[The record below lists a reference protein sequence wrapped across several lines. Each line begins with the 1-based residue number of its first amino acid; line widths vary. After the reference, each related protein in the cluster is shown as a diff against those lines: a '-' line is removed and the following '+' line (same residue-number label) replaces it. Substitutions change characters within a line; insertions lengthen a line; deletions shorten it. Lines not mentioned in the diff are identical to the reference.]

1 MNDLQK
7 FLNDFLDFS
16 NRTVL
21 FTTMIILIVILI
33 ALVSFIRKKKKK
45 KKLSTESSDGTEFN
59 EDFNKENHDDSAAEG
74 ITEEDFSK
82 DFSKDDSAVEGI
94 TENDTDSSKNFS
106 KGNMD
111 FSDST
116 IAEENQDDSAAEG
129 ITELNEDFSKD
140 DSAAEGL
147 TELNE
152 DFSKDDSAAEDF
164 TDLSKDSTAES
175 LNKESSDDKDF
186 NKESSDDK
194 DFSKDESSED
204 EMEALLSEEDNDD
217 LYSAEMIENF
227 FGNLG
232 KQEIGNAKGVV
243 EEIKKKAELQEKV
256 EVELQEKKEAPVELI
271 LHDQISVDEK
281 EPEEVNKEEEEEEKH
296 TAITLIDGSDRVMV
310 SIGEKFEAK
319 HTKDFTIEVKDEPEI
334 TIAMQD
340 GFVFDGR
347 IHFFVSLS
355 EALAKHIT
363 LKDVTEITGPK
374 GSYSGYEIKLEVTDK
389 GDLESI
395 DCTRSF
401 NYKKVKD
408 AVLIIQLSLE

>member
-59 EDFNKENHDDSAAEG
+59 EDFNKENQDDSAAEG
-74 ITEEDFSK
+74 LTED
-82 DFSKDDSAVEGI
+82 
-94 TENDTDSSKNFS
+94 DTDSSKNFS

-129 ITELNEDFSKD
+129 LTELNEDFNKDDSVVEDLTEEDFSKEDFSKD
-140 DSAAEGL
+140 DSA
-147 TELNE
+147 
-152 DFSKDDSAAEDF
+152 
-164 TDLSKDSTAES
+164 ES
-175 LNKESSDDKDF
+175 FNKKSSDDKDF
-186 NKESSDDK
+186 N
-194 DFSKDESSED
+194 KDESSED

-243 EEIKKKAELQEKV
+243 EEIKKKAELQEKE

>member
-21 FTTMIILIVILI
+21 FTTMIVLIVILI

-59 EDFNKENHDDSAAEG
+59 EDFNKD
-74 ITEEDFSK
+74 
-82 DFSKDDSAVEGI
+82 
-94 TENDTDSSKNFS
+94 
-106 KGNMD
+106 
-111 FSDST
+111 
-116 IAEENQDDSAAEG
+116 NQ
-129 ITELNEDFSKD
+129 D

-152 DFSKDDSAAEDF
+152 DFSKEDFSKEDSAAEGITEDDSVAEDN
-164 TDLSKDSTAES
+164 TDIRE
-175 LNKESSDDKDF
+175 
-186 NKESSDDK
+186 ESSDDK

-243 EEIKKKAELQEKV
+243 EEIKKKAELQEKE

-281 EPEEVNKEEEEEEKH
+281 KPEEVNKEEEEEEEKH

>member
-33 ALVSFIRKKKKK
+33 ALVSFIHKKKKK

-59 EDFNKENHDDSAAEG
+59 EDFNKENQDDSAAEG
-74 ITEEDFSK
+74 LTEDDTDFSK
-82 DFSKDDSAVEGI
+82 DFSKDDSAVEGN
-94 TENDTDSSKNFS
+94 T
-106 KGNMD
+106 D

-129 ITELNEDFSKD
+129 LTELNEDFNKDDSVVEDLTEEDFSKEDFSKEDFSKD
-140 DSAAEGL
+140 DSV
-147 TELNE
+147 
-152 DFSKDDSAAEDF
+152 
-164 TDLSKDSTAES
+164 ES
-175 LNKESSDDKDF
+175 F
-186 NKESSDDK
+186 NKKSSDDK

-204 EMEALLSEEDNDD
+204 EMEALLCEEDNDD

-243 EEIKKKAELQEKV
+243 EEIKKKAELQEKE

-347 IHFFVSLS
+347 IYFFVSLS

>member
-59 EDFNKENHDDSAAEG
+59 EDFNKENQDDSAAEG
-74 ITEEDFSK
+74 LTEDDTDFSK
-82 DFSKDDSAVEGI
+82 DFSKDDSAVEGN
-94 TENDTDSSKNFS
+94 T
-106 KGNMD
+106 D

-129 ITELNEDFSKD
+129 
-140 DSAAEGL
+140 L

-152 DFSKDDSAAEDF
+152 DFNKDDSVVEDLTEDDFSKDD
-164 TDLSKDSTAES
+164 
-175 LNKESSDDKDF
+175 F
-186 NKESSDDK
+186 NKDDSVESFNKKSSDDK

-243 EEIKKKAELQEKV
+243 EEIKKKAELQEKE

-347 IHFFVSLS
+347 IYFFVSLS

>member
-59 EDFNKENHDDSAAEG
+59 EDFNKENQ
-74 ITEEDFSK
+74 
-82 DFSKDDSAVEGI
+82 DDSAVEGI

-106 KGNMD
+106 KDDSAVEGNMD

-140 DSAAEGL
+140 DSVVEDL
-147 TELNE
+147 TEEDFSKE
-152 DFSKDDSAAEDF
+152 DFSKDDSA
-164 TDLSKDSTAES
+164 ES
-175 LNKESSDDKDF
+175 F
-186 NKESSDDK
+186 NKKSSDDK

-243 EEIKKKAELQEKV
+243 EEIKKKAELQEKE
-256 EVELQEKKEAPVELI
+256 EVKLQEKKETPVELI

>member
-33 ALVSFIRKKKKK
+33 ALVSFIHKKKKK

-140 DSAAEGL
+140 DSAESF
-147 TELNE
+147 NKKSS
-152 DFSKDDSAAEDF
+152 DDDSA
-164 TDLSKDSTAES
+164 ES
-175 LNKESSDDKDF
+175 F

-243 EEIKKKAELQEKV
+243 EEIKKKAELQERE

-281 EPEEVNKEEEEEEKH
+281 EPEEVNKEEEEEKH

-363 LKDVTEITGPK
+363 LKDVTEITSPK

>member
-74 ITEEDFSK
+74 LTEDDTDFSK
-82 DFSKDDSAVEGI
+82 DFSKDDSAVEGN
-94 TENDTDSSKNFS
+94 T
-106 KGNMD
+106 D

-129 ITELNEDFSKD
+129 LTELNEDFNKDDSVVEDLTEEDFSKEDFSKD
-140 DSAAEGL
+140 DSA
-147 TELNE
+147 
-152 DFSKDDSAAEDF
+152 
-164 TDLSKDSTAES
+164 ES
-175 LNKESSDDKDF
+175 F
-186 NKESSDDK
+186 NKKSSDDK

-243 EEIKKKAELQEKV
+243 EEIKKKAELQEKE

>member
-1 MNDLQK
+1 MNDLRK

-59 EDFNKENHDDSAAEG
+59 EDFNKENQDDSAAEG
-74 ITEEDFSK
+74 LTEDDTDFSK

-111 FSDST
+111 FSDYT

-140 DSAAEGL
+140 DSAESF
-147 TELNE
+147 NKKSS
-152 DFSKDDSAAEDF
+152 DDDSA
-164 TDLSKDSTAES
+164 ES
-175 LNKESSDDKDF
+175 FNKKSSDDDSADSF

-243 EEIKKKAELQEKV
+243 EEIKKKAELQERE

-281 EPEEVNKEEEEEEKH
+281 EPEEVNKEEEEEKH

>member
-33 ALVSFIRKKKKK
+33 TLVSFIRKK

-59 EDFNKENHDDSAAEG
+59 EDFSKENQDDSAAED
-74 ITEEDFSK
+74 ITEGNTDISK
-82 DFSKDDSAVEGI
+82 DFNKDDSVVEDN
-94 TENDTDSSKNFS
+94 T
-106 KGNMD
+106 D

-116 IAEENQDDSAAEG
+116 IAEENQNASADSAV
-129 ITELNEDFSKD
+129 ED
-140 DSAAEGL
+140 L

-152 DFSKDDSAAEDF
+152 DFSKDDSVVEDLTEENF
-164 TDLSKDSTAES
+164 SKNDSAVEDNTDIREE
-175 LNKESSDDKDF
+175 NSDDKDL
-186 NKESSDDK
+186 
-194 DFSKDESSED
+194 SKDESSED

-243 EEIKKKAELQEKV
+243 EEIKKKAELQEKE

-281 EPEEVNKEEEEEEKH
+281 EPEEVNKEEEEKH

-389 GDLESI
+389 EDLESI

>member
-82 DFSKDDSAVEGI
+82 DDSAVEGI

-116 IAEENQDDSAAEG
+116 IAEENHDDSAAEG

-140 DSAAEGL
+140 DSVVEDL
-147 TELNE
+147 TEEDFSKE
-152 DFSKDDSAAEDF
+152 DFSKDDSA
-164 TDLSKDSTAES
+164 ES
-175 LNKESSDDKDF
+175 FNKKSSDDDSAESF

-243 EEIKKKAELQEKV
+243 EEIKKKVELQEKE

-281 EPEEVNKEEEEEEKH
+281 EPEEVNKKEEEKH

>member
-140 DSAAEGL
+140 DSVVEDL
-147 TELNE
+147 TEEDFSKE
-152 DFSKDDSAAEDF
+152 DFSKDDSA
-164 TDLSKDSTAES
+164 ES
-175 LNKESSDDKDF
+175 F
-186 NKESSDDK
+186 N
-194 DFSKDESSED
+194 KDESSED

-243 EEIKKKAELQEKV
+243 EEIKKKAELQEKE

>member
-21 FTTMIILIVILI
+21 FTTMILLIVILI
-33 ALVSFIRKKKKK
+33 ALVSFIRKK

-59 EDFNKENHDDSAAEG
+59 EDFSKENQDDSAAED
-74 ITEEDFSK
+74 ITEGNTDISK
-82 DFSKDDSAVEGI
+82 DLNKDDSAVEDN
-94 TENDTDSSKNFS
+94 T
-106 KGNMD
+106 D

-116 IAEENQDDSAAEG
+116 IAEENQNASADSAV
-129 ITELNEDFSKD
+129 ED
-140 DSAAEGL
+140 L

-152 DFSKDDSAAEDF
+152 DFSKDDSVVEDLTEENF
-164 TDLSKDSTAES
+164 SKNDSAVEDNTDIREE
-175 LNKESSDDKDF
+175 NSDDKDL
-186 NKESSDDK
+186 
-194 DFSKDESSED
+194 SKDESSED

-243 EEIKKKAELQEKV
+243 EEIKKKAELQEKE

-281 EPEEVNKEEEEEEKH
+281 EPEEVNKEEEEKH

-389 GDLESI
+389 EDLESI

>member
-59 EDFNKENHDDSAAEG
+59 EDFNKENQDDSAAEG
-74 ITEEDFSK
+74 LTEDDTDFSK
-82 DFSKDDSAVEGI
+82 DFSKDDSAVEGN
-94 TENDTDSSKNFS
+94 T
-106 KGNMD
+106 D

-129 ITELNEDFSKD
+129 LTELNEDFNKDDSVVEDLTEEDFSKEDFSKD
-140 DSAAEGL
+140 DSA
-147 TELNE
+147 
-152 DFSKDDSAAEDF
+152 
-164 TDLSKDSTAES
+164 ES
-175 LNKESSDDKDF
+175 F
-186 NKESSDDK
+186 NKKSSDDK

-243 EEIKKKAELQEKV
+243 EEIKKKAELQEKE
-256 EVELQEKKEAPVELI
+256 EVELQEKKEAHVELI

>member
-59 EDFNKENHDDSAAEG
+59 EDFNKENQDDSAAEG
-74 ITEEDFSK
+74 LTEDDTDFSK
-82 DFSKDDSAVEGI
+82 DFSKDDSAVEGN
-94 TENDTDSSKNFS
+94 T
-106 KGNMD
+106 D

-129 ITELNEDFSKD
+129 LTELNEDFNKDDSVVEDLTEEDFSKEDFSKD
-140 DSAAEGL
+140 DSA
-147 TELNE
+147 
-152 DFSKDDSAAEDF
+152 
-164 TDLSKDSTAES
+164 ES
-175 LNKESSDDKDF
+175 F
-186 NKESSDDK
+186 NKKSSDDK

-243 EEIKKKAELQEKV
+243 EEIKKKAELQEKE

-363 LKDVTEITGPK
+363 LKDVTKITGPK

>member
-1 MNDLQK
+1 MNDVQK

-59 EDFNKENHDDSAAEG
+59 EENQDDSAAEG
-74 ITEEDFSK
+74 LTEDDTDFSK
-82 DFSKDDSAVEGI
+82 DFSKDDSAVEGN
-94 TENDTDSSKNFS
+94 T
-106 KGNMD
+106 D

-129 ITELNEDFSKD
+129 LTELNEDFNKDDSVVEDLTEEDFSKEDFSKDDFSKD
-140 DSAAEGL
+140 DSA
-147 TELNE
+147 
-152 DFSKDDSAAEDF
+152 
-164 TDLSKDSTAES
+164 ES
-175 LNKESSDDKDF
+175 F
-186 NKESSDDK
+186 NKKSSDDK

-243 EEIKKKAELQEKV
+243 EEIKKKAELQEKE
-256 EVELQEKKEAPVELI
+256 EVKLQEKKETPVELI

>member
-21 FTTMIILIVILI
+21 FTTMIILLVVLI

-59 EDFNKENHDDSAAEG
+59 EDFSKEETQKEIQDDSNAAESFSEDNQKSFSENPA
-74 ITEEDFSK
+74 TEELSEDFSE
-82 DFSKDDSAVEGI
+82 DPT
-94 TENDTDSSKNFS
+94 TE
-106 KGNMD
+106 
-111 FSDST
+111 
-116 IAEENQDDSAAEG
+116 
-129 ITELNEDFSKD
+129 ELSEDFSKD
-140 DSAAEGL
+140 D
-147 TELNE
+147 NN
-152 DFSKDDSAAEDF
+152 DSATTE
-164 TDLSKDSTAES
+164 
-175 LNKESSDDKDF
+175 
-186 NKESSDDK
+186 
-194 DFSKDESSED
+194 ESSED
-204 EMEALLSEEDNDD
+204 EMEALLSEDSDD

-232 KQEIGNAKGVV
+232 KQEIGNAKEVV
-243 EEIKKKAELQEKV
+243 EEVKNEAELQQKKEK
-256 EVELQEKKEAPVELI
+256 EAELQEKKEAPVELI
-271 LHDQISVDEK
+271 LHDQISIDEK
-281 EPEEVNKEEEEEEKH
+281 EPEEVNKEEEEEKH

-319 HTKDFTIEVKDEPEI
+319 YTKNFTIEVKDEPEI
-334 TIAMQD
+334 VIAMQD

-363 LKDVTEITGPK
+363 LKDVTEITGSK

-401 NYKKVKD
+401 NYKRVKD
-408 AVLIIQLSLE
+408 AVLIVQLSLE

>member
-45 KKLSTESSDGTEFN
+45 KKLSTESSDDT
-59 EDFNKENHDDSAAEG
+59 
-74 ITEEDFSK
+74 DFSK
-82 DFSKDDSAVEGI
+82 DFSKDDSAVEGN
-94 TENDTDSSKNFS
+94 T
-106 KGNMD
+106 D

-129 ITELNEDFSKD
+129 LTELNEDFNKDDSVVEDLTEEDFSKEDFSKD
-140 DSAAEGL
+140 DSA
-147 TELNE
+147 
-152 DFSKDDSAAEDF
+152 
-164 TDLSKDSTAES
+164 ES
-175 LNKESSDDKDF
+175 F
-186 NKESSDDK
+186 NKKSSDDK

-243 EEIKKKAELQEKV
+243 EEIKKKAELQEKE
-256 EVELQEKKEAPVELI
+256 EVELQEKKETPVELI

>member
-33 ALVSFIRKKKKK
+33 ALVSFIHKKKKK

-59 EDFNKENHDDSAAEG
+59 EDFNKENQDDSAAEG
-74 ITEEDFSK
+74 LTEDDTDFNK
-82 DFSKDDSAVEGI
+82 DFSKDDSAVEGN
-94 TENDTDSSKNFS
+94 T
-106 KGNMD
+106 D

-116 IAEENQDDSAAEG
+116 IAEEDQDDSIDASAESL
-129 ITELNEDFSKD
+129 TELNEDFNKD

-147 TELNE
+147 TEEDFSKE
-152 DFSKDDSAAEDF
+152 DFSKDDSA
-164 TDLSKDSTAES
+164 ES
-175 LNKESSDDKDF
+175 F
-186 NKESSDDK
+186 NKKSSDDK

-243 EEIKKKAELQEKV
+243 EEIKKKAELQEKE

-363 LKDVTEITGPK
+363 LKDVTEITGQK

>member
-33 ALVSFIRKKKKK
+33 ALVSFIRKKKK
-45 KKLSTESSDGTEFN
+45 LSTESSDGTEFN
-59 EDFNKENHDDSAAEG
+59 EDFSKENQDDSAAED
-74 ITEEDFSK
+74 ITEGNTDISK
-82 DFSKDDSAVEGI
+82 DFNKDDSVVEDN
-94 TENDTDSSKNFS
+94 T
-106 KGNMD
+106 D

-116 IAEENQDDSAAEG
+116 IAEENQNASANSAV
-129 ITELNEDFSKD
+129 ED
-140 DSAAEGL
+140 L

-152 DFSKDDSAAEDF
+152 DFSKDDSVVEDLTEENF
-164 TDLSKDSTAES
+164 SKNDSAVEDNTDIREE
-175 LNKESSDDKDF
+175 NSDDKDL
-186 NKESSDDK
+186 
-194 DFSKDESSED
+194 SKDESSED

-243 EEIKKKAELQEKV
+243 EEIKKKAELQEKE

-281 EPEEVNKEEEEEEKH
+281 EPEEVNKEEEEKH

-389 GDLESI
+389 EDLESI

>member
-59 EDFNKENHDDSAAEG
+59 EDFNKENQDDSAAEG
-74 ITEEDFSK
+74 LTEDDTDFSK
-82 DFSKDDSAVEGI
+82 DFSKDDSAVEGN
-94 TENDTDSSKNFS
+94 T
-106 KGNMD
+106 D

-129 ITELNEDFSKD
+129 
-140 DSAAEGL
+140 L

-152 DFSKDDSAAEDF
+152 DFNKDDSVVEDLTEDDF
-164 TDLSKDSTAES
+164 SKE
-175 LNKESSDDKDF
+175 DF
-186 NKESSDDK
+186 NKDDSVESFNKKSSDDK

-243 EEIKKKAELQEKV
+243 EEIKKKAELQEKE

-347 IHFFVSLS
+347 IYFFVSLS

>member
-59 EDFNKENHDDSAAEG
+59 EENQDDSAAEG
-74 ITEEDFSK
+74 LTEDDTDFSK
-82 DFSKDDSAVEGI
+82 DFSKDDSAVEGN
-94 TENDTDSSKNFS
+94 T
-106 KGNMD
+106 D

-129 ITELNEDFSKD
+129 LTELNEDFNKDDSVVEDLTEEDFSKEDFSKD
-140 DSAAEGL
+140 DSA
-147 TELNE
+147 
-152 DFSKDDSAAEDF
+152 
-164 TDLSKDSTAES
+164 ES
-175 LNKESSDDKDF
+175 F
-186 NKESSDDK
+186 NKKSSDDK

-243 EEIKKKAELQEKV
+243 EEIKKKAELQEKE

-271 LHDQISVDEK
+271 LHDQISVDER

>member
-59 EDFNKENHDDSAAEG
+59 EDFNKENQDDSAAEG
-74 ITEEDFSK
+74 LTEDDTDFSK
-82 DFSKDDSAVEGI
+82 DFSKDDSAVEGN
-94 TENDTDSSKNFS
+94 T
-106 KGNMD
+106 D

-129 ITELNEDFSKD
+129 LTELNEDFNKDDSVVEDLTEEDFSKEDFSKD
-140 DSAAEGL
+140 DSA
-147 TELNE
+147 
-152 DFSKDDSAAEDF
+152 
-164 TDLSKDSTAES
+164 ES
-175 LNKESSDDKDF
+175 F
-186 NKESSDDK
+186 NKKSSDDK

-243 EEIKKKAELQEKV
+243 EEIKKKAELQEKE

-281 EPEEVNKEEEEEEKH
+281 EPEEEEKH

>member
-59 EDFNKENHDDSAAEG
+59 EDFNKENQDDSAAEG
-74 ITEEDFSK
+74 LTEDDTDFSK
-82 DFSKDDSAVEGI
+82 DFSKDDSAVEGN
-94 TENDTDSSKNFS
+94 T
-106 KGNMD
+106 D

-116 IAEENQDDSAAEG
+116 IAEENQ
-129 ITELNEDFSKD
+129 N

-152 DFSKDDSAAEDF
+152 DFNKDDSVVEDLTEEDFSKEDFSKDDSA
-164 TDLSKDSTAES
+164 ES
-175 LNKESSDDKDF
+175 F
-186 NKESSDDK
+186 NKKSSDDK

-243 EEIKKKAELQEKV
+243 EEIKKKAELQEKE
-256 EVELQEKKEAPVELI
+256 EVELQEKKETPVELI

>member
-82 DFSKDDSAVEGI
+82 DFSKDDSAVEGN
-94 TENDTDSSKNFS
+94 T
-106 KGNMD
+106 D

-129 ITELNEDFSKD
+129 LTELNEDFNKDDSVVEDLTEEDFSKEDFSKD
-140 DSAAEGL
+140 DSA
-147 TELNE
+147 
-152 DFSKDDSAAEDF
+152 
-164 TDLSKDSTAES
+164 ES
-175 LNKESSDDKDF
+175 F
-186 NKESSDDK
+186 NKKSSDDK

-243 EEIKKKAELQEKV
+243 EEIKKKAELQEKE

-296 TAITLIDGSDRVMV
+296 TTITLIDGSDRVMV

>member
-59 EDFNKENHDDSAAEG
+59 EENQDDSAAEG
-74 ITEEDFSK
+74 LTEDDTDFSK
-82 DFSKDDSAVEGI
+82 DFSKDDSAVEGN
-94 TENDTDSSKNFS
+94 T
-106 KGNMD
+106 D

-129 ITELNEDFSKD
+129 
-140 DSAAEGL
+140 L

-152 DFSKDDSAAEDF
+152 DFNKDDSVVEDLTEEDF
-164 TDLSKDSTAES
+164 SKEDFSKEDSAES
-175 LNKESSDDKDF
+175 F
-186 NKESSDDK
+186 NKKSSDDK

-243 EEIKKKAELQEKV
+243 EEIKKKAELQEKEEV
-256 EVELQEKKEAPVELI
+256 ELQEKEEVELQEKKETPVELI

>member
-21 FTTMIILIVILI
+21 FTTMIILLVVLI
-33 ALVSFIRKKKKK
+33 ALVSFIRKKKK

-59 EDFNKENHDDSAAEG
+59 EDFSKDEIQEEIQGDSNAAEDSANSSEDPATEEVSEDFNEDSA
-74 ITEEDFSK
+74 ITENSSEEN
-82 DFSKDDSAVEGI
+82 FSKDDSNA
-94 TENDTDSSKNFS
+94 
-106 KGNMD
+106 
-111 FSDST
+111 
-116 IAEENQDDSAAEG
+116 ADDSA
-129 ITELNEDFSKD
+129 ITESN
-140 DSAAEGL
+140 
-147 TELNE
+147 T
-152 DFSKDDSAAEDF
+152 
-164 TDLSKDSTAES
+164 
-175 LNKESSDDKDF
+175 
-186 NKESSDDK
+186 

-204 EMEALLSEEDNDD
+204 EMEALLSEDSDD

-232 KQEIGNAKGVV
+232 KQEIGNAKEVV
-243 EEIKKKAELQEKV
+243 EEIKNEAELQQKKEK
-256 EVELQEKKEAPVELI
+256 EAELQEKKEKETPVELI
-271 LHDQISVDEK
+271 LHDQISIDEK
-281 EPEEVNKEEEEEEKH
+281 EPEEVNKEEKEEKH

-310 SIGEKFEAK
+310 SVGEKFEAK

-374 GSYSGYEIKLEVTDK
+374 GSYSGYEIKLEIADK

-408 AVLIIQLSLE
+408 AVLIIQLSLK

>member
-7 FLNDFLDFS
+7 FLNDFLDFC

-45 KKLSTESSDGTEFN
+45 KKLNTESSDGTEFN
-59 EDFNKENHDDSAAEG
+59 EDFNKENQDDSAAEG
-74 ITEEDFSK
+74 LTEDDTDFSK
-82 DFSKDDSAVEGI
+82 DFSKDDSAVEGN
-94 TENDTDSSKNFS
+94 T
-106 KGNMD
+106 D

-129 ITELNEDFSKD
+129 
-140 DSAAEGL
+140 L

-152 DFSKDDSAAEDF
+152 DFNKDDSVVEDLTEEDF
-164 TDLSKDSTAES
+164 SKEDFSKEDSAES
-175 LNKESSDDKDF
+175 F
-186 NKESSDDK
+186 NKKSSDDK

-243 EEIKKKAELQEKV
+243 EEIKKKAELQEKE

>member
-140 DSAAEGL
+140 DSVVEDL
-147 TELNE
+147 TEE
-152 DFSKDDSAAEDF
+152 DFSKDD
-164 TDLSKDSTAES
+164 
-175 LNKESSDDKDF
+175 F
-186 NKESSDDK
+186 NKDDSVESFNKKSSDDK

-243 EEIKKKAELQEKV
+243 EEIKKKAELQEKE

>member
-16 NRTVL
+16 NCTVL

-33 ALVSFIRKKKKK
+33 ALVSFIRKKKKN

-59 EDFNKENHDDSAAEG
+59 EDFNKENQDDSAAEG
-74 ITEEDFSK
+74 LTEDDTDFSK
-82 DFSKDDSAVEGI
+82 DFSKDDSAVEGN
-94 TENDTDSSKNFS
+94 T
-106 KGNMD
+106 D

-129 ITELNEDFSKD
+129 LTELNEDFNKDDSVVEDFSKEDFSKEDFSKD
-140 DSAAEGL
+140 DSA
-147 TELNE
+147 
-152 DFSKDDSAAEDF
+152 
-164 TDLSKDSTAES
+164 ES
-175 LNKESSDDKDF
+175 F
-186 NKESSDDK
+186 NKKSSDDK

-243 EEIKKKAELQEKV
+243 EEIKKKAELQEKE

>member
-59 EDFNKENHDDSAAEG
+59 EENQDDSAAEG
-74 ITEEDFSK
+74 LTEDDTDFSK
-82 DFSKDDSAVEGI
+82 DFSKDDSAVEGN
-94 TENDTDSSKNFS
+94 T
-106 KGNMD
+106 D

-129 ITELNEDFSKD
+129 
-140 DSAAEGL
+140 L

-152 DFSKDDSAAEDF
+152 DFNKDDSVVEDF
-164 TDLSKDSTAES
+164 SKEDFSKEDFSKEDSAES
-175 LNKESSDDKDF
+175 F
-186 NKESSDDK
+186 NKKSSDDK

-243 EEIKKKAELQEKV
+243 EEIKKKAELQEKE
-256 EVELQEKKEAPVELI
+256 EVELQEKKETPVELI

>member
-59 EDFNKENHDDSAAEG
+59 EDFNKENQDDSAAEG
-74 ITEEDFSK
+74 LTEDDTDFSK
-82 DFSKDDSAVEGI
+82 DFSKDDSAVEGN
-94 TENDTDSSKNFS
+94 T
-106 KGNMD
+106 D

-129 ITELNEDFSKD
+129 LTELNEDFNKDDSVVEDLTEEDFSKEDFSKD
-140 DSAAEGL
+140 DS
-147 TELNE
+147 
-152 DFSKDDSAAEDF
+152 D
-164 TDLSKDSTAES
+164 ES
-175 LNKESSDDKDF
+175 F
-186 NKESSDDK
+186 NKKSSDDK

-243 EEIKKKAELQEKV
+243 EEIKKKAELQEKE

>member
-140 DSAAEGL
+140 DSVVEDL
-147 TELNE
+147 TEEDFSKE
-152 DFSKDDSAAEDF
+152 DFSKDDSA
-164 TDLSKDSTAES
+164 ES
-175 LNKESSDDKDF
+175 F
-186 NKESSDDK
+186 NKKSSDDK

-243 EEIKKKAELQEKV
+243 EEIKKK
-256 EVELQEKKEAPVELI
+256 VELQEKKEAPVELI

-281 EPEEVNKEEEEEEKH
+281 EPEEVNKKEEEKH

>member
-74 ITEEDFSK
+74 LTEDDTDFSK
-82 DFSKDDSAVEGI
+82 DFSKDDSAVEGN
-94 TENDTDSSKNFS
+94 T
-106 KGNMD
+106 D

-129 ITELNEDFSKD
+129 LTELNEDFNEDDSVVEDLTEEDFSKEDFSKD
-140 DSAAEGL
+140 DSA
-147 TELNE
+147 
-152 DFSKDDSAAEDF
+152 
-164 TDLSKDSTAES
+164 ES
-175 LNKESSDDKDF
+175 F
-186 NKESSDDK
+186 NKKSSDDK

-204 EMEALLSEEDNDD
+204 EMEVLLSEEDNDD

-243 EEIKKKAELQEKV
+243 EEIKKKAELQEKE

-355 EALAKHIT
+355 EALAKHLT

>member
-59 EDFNKENHDDSAAEG
+59 EENQDDSAAEG
-74 ITEEDFSK
+74 LTEDDTDFSK
-82 DFSKDDSAVEGI
+82 DFSKDDSAVEGN
-94 TENDTDSSKNFS
+94 T
-106 KGNMD
+106 D

-129 ITELNEDFSKD
+129 
-140 DSAAEGL
+140 L

-152 DFSKDDSAAEDF
+152 DFNKDDSVVEDLTEEDF
-164 TDLSKDSTAES
+164 SKEDFSKEDSAES
-175 LNKESSDDKDF
+175 F
-186 NKESSDDK
+186 NKKSSDDK

-243 EEIKKKAELQEKV
+243 EEIKKKAELQEKE
-256 EVELQEKKEAPVELI
+256 EVELQEKKEASVELI

-296 TAITLIDGSDRVMV
+296 TAIILIDGSDRVMV

>member
-33 ALVSFIRKKKKK
+33 ALVSFIRKKKK
-45 KKLSTESSDGTEFN
+45 LSTESSDGTEFN
-59 EDFNKENHDDSAAEG
+59 EDFSKENQDDSAAED
-74 ITEEDFSK
+74 ITEGNTDISK
-82 DFSKDDSAVEGI
+82 DFNKDDSVVEDN
-94 TENDTDSSKNFS
+94 T
-106 KGNMD
+106 D

-116 IAEENQDDSAAEG
+116 IAEENQNASADSAV
-129 ITELNEDFSKD
+129 ED
-140 DSAAEGL
+140 L

-152 DFSKDDSAAEDF
+152 DFSKNDSAVEDN
-164 TDLSKDSTAES
+164 TDIREE
-175 LNKESSDDKDF
+175 NSDDKDL
-186 NKESSDDK
+186 
-194 DFSKDESSED
+194 SKDESSED

-243 EEIKKKAELQEKV
+243 EEIKKKAELQEKE

-281 EPEEVNKEEEEEEKH
+281 EPEEVNKEEEEKH

-389 GDLESI
+389 EDLESI

>member
-59 EDFNKENHDDSAAEG
+59 EDFNKENQ
-74 ITEEDFSK
+74 
-82 DFSKDDSAVEGI
+82 DDSAVEGI

-140 DSAAEGL
+140 DSVVEDL
-147 TELNE
+147 TEEDFSKE
-152 DFSKDDSAAEDF
+152 DFSKDDSA
-164 TDLSKDSTAES
+164 ES
-175 LNKESSDDKDF
+175 F
-186 NKESSDDK
+186 NKKSSDDK

-243 EEIKKKAELQEKV
+243 EEIKKKAELQEKE
-256 EVELQEKKEAPVELI
+256 EVKLQEKKETPVELI

>member
-82 DFSKDDSAVEGI
+82 DFSKDDSAVEGN
-94 TENDTDSSKNFS
+94 T
-106 KGNMD
+106 D

-129 ITELNEDFSKD
+129 LTELNEDFNKDDSVVEDLTEEDFSKEDFSKD
-140 DSAAEGL
+140 DSA
-147 TELNE
+147 
-152 DFSKDDSAAEDF
+152 
-164 TDLSKDSTAES
+164 ES
-175 LNKESSDDKDF
+175 F
-186 NKESSDDK
+186 NKKSSDDK

-243 EEIKKKAELQEKV
+243 EEIKKKAELQEKE

>member
-59 EDFNKENHDDSAAEG
+59 EDFNKENQDDSAAEG
-74 ITEEDFSK
+74 LTEDDTDFSK
-82 DFSKDDSAVEGI
+82 DFSKDDSAVEG
-94 TENDTDSSKNFS
+94 NA
-106 KGNMD
+106 D

-129 ITELNEDFSKD
+129 
-140 DSAAEGL
+140 L

-152 DFSKDDSAAEDF
+152 DFNKDDSVVEDLTEEDF
-164 TDLSKDSTAES
+164 SKEDFSKEDSAES
-175 LNKESSDDKDF
+175 F
-186 NKESSDDK
+186 NKKSSDDK

-243 EEIKKKAELQEKV
+243 EEIKKKAELQEKE

>member
-82 DFSKDDSAVEGI
+82 DFSKDDSAVEGN
-94 TENDTDSSKNFS
+94 T
-106 KGNMD
+106 D

-116 IAEENQDDSAAEG
+116 IAEENQ
-129 ITELNEDFSKD
+129 D

-152 DFSKDDSAAEDF
+152 DFSKDDSVVEDLTEEDF
-164 TDLSKDSTAES
+164 SKEDFSKDDSAES
-175 LNKESSDDKDF
+175 F
-186 NKESSDDK
+186 NKKSSDDK

-243 EEIKKKAELQEKV
+243 EEIKKKAELQKKE
-256 EVELQEKKEAPVELI
+256 EVELQEKKETPVELI

-340 GFVFDGR
+340 GFVFDGK